1 MTEWTVT
8 VSVVSDKGDRFAIT
22 PKGFHTG
29 NPLFLASQFEDA
41 ATEAT
46 ADVKKAMEAVYGVKP
61 VPATRPKLVPRQ
73 HSDHGDGPMAYR
85 GAGCDIPVGTHAGDC
100 IIDLEYGP

>member
-46 ADVKKAMEAVYGVKP
+46 TDVKKAMEAVYGMKP
-61 VPATRPKLVPRQ
+61 VRTKLVPRQ
-73 HSDHGDGPMAYR
+73 HNGHGDGPNAYR
-85 GAGCDIPVGTHAGDC
+85 GAGCDHPVGRHAKDC
-100 IIDLEYGP
+100 VIHLDYGPPGE